1 MLKILLDLLL
11 PAERISAFFLTTWV
25 LVVALVDVIGIAS
38 IMPFIAVLSN
48 PGLVQ
53 NNEYLAGLYEF
64 SGYQS
69 SYDFLF
75 LLGTI
80 VFLLLLI
87 SLSLK
92 ALTVYVQTRFTLR
105 LEYSLGRRLLSG
117 YLNQPYEWFLNQNS
131 SELGKSILTEV
142 SNVISNAFAPMMA
155 VITQTIIAITI
166 LILLLLVDPFLA
178 LVVFITLTASYFL
191 IFKTLKKLLK
201 GLGQTRFDANH
212 QKFSVINELFG
223 GIKDVKLGG
232 LEDFYL
238 EKFARP
244 ALIYSKSNAVFHVL
258 YALPRFALEA
268 VAFGGML
275 LMILYMMAMSDD
287 FEAVL
292 PKIALYAIAGY
303 RLMPALQQIYEGFS
317 KQKFSTP
324 AVKKLHDDLTKLKRT
339 TKYSEGN
346 PVSFSK
352 SIELKNVVFKY
363 PKSKKRTIDNINL
376 IIPAYKTIGFV
387 GPTGSGKSTIVDTI
401 LGLLSPHEGE
411 VRVDNKAL
419 DVSNYREWQKNIGYI
434 PQHIYLSDGTIEA
447 NIAFNEQKNRTDK
460 AAVISAAKIASLHE
474 FVSKDLPEG
483 YDTLVGERGV
493 RLSGGQ
499 RQRIGIARAL
509 YHIPK
514 LLVLDEATS
523 ALDNITEQA
532 VMDAV
537 ANINH
542 EITIVII
549 AHRLSTLKKCDKIY
563 FIENGKIKSEGTY
576 AELLKLDN
584 VFRSMALGQVEE
596 TSDKKKLE

>member
-11 PAERISAFFLTTWV
+11 PAERIRAFFLTAWV

-48 PGLVQ
+48 PGLVET
-53 NNEYLAGLYEF
+53 NEYLAGLYEF

-69 SYDFLF
+69 SHDFLF

-92 ALTVYVQTRFTLR
+92 AFTIYVQTRFTLKI
-105 LEYSLGRRLLSG
+105 EYSLGRRLLSG

-131 SELGKSILTEV
+131 SELGKSILAEV
-142 SNVISNAFAPMMA
+142 YNVINDGFAPMMA

-166 LILLLLVDPFLA
+166 LILLLFVDPFLA

-191 IFKTLKKLLK
+191 IFKTLKKFLK
-201 GLGQTRFDANH
+201 GIGQTRFDANH
-212 QKFSVINELFG
+212 QRFSVINEVFG

-232 LEDFYL
+232 LEGFYL
-238 EKFARP
+238 EKFAEP
-244 ALIYSKSNAVFHVL
+244 SLTYSKSNASSYVINIM
-258 YALPRFALEA
+258 PRFVLEA
-268 VAFGGML
+268 VAFGGLL
-275 LMILYMMAMSDD
+275 LMILYMMAINDD

-292 PKIALYAIAGY
+292 PTIALYALAGY
-303 RLMPALQQIYEGFS
+303 KLMPTLQQIYEGFS
-317 KQKFSTP
+317 KLKFSTP
-324 AVKKLHDDLTKLKRT
+324 AVKKLHIDLTKLKRT
-339 TKYSEGN
+339 TKYSGGH

-352 SIELKNVVFKY
+352 SIELENVVFKY
-363 PKSKKRTIDNINL
+363 PKSEKRAIDNINL
-376 IIPAYKTIGFV
+376 VIPAYKTIAFV
-387 GPTGSGKSTIVDTI
+387 GPTGSGKSTIIDTI

-411 VRVDNKAL
+411 VRIDSKAL
-419 DVSNYREWQKNIGYI
+419 DASNCREWQKNIGYV
-434 PQHIYLSDGTIEA
+434 PQHIYLSDASIEA
-447 NIAFNEQKNRTDK
+447 NIAFNEHKNHIDK
-460 AAVISAAKIASLHE
+460 AAVIRAAKIASLHE

-509 YHIPK
+509 YHSPR

-523 ALDNITEQA
+523 ALDNITERA

-542 EITIVII
+542 EITIIMI
-549 AHRLSTLKKCDKIY
+549 AHRLSTVHNCDKI
-563 FIENGKIKSEGTY
+563 FFLEEGKIKLEGTY
-576 AELLKLDN
+576 SDLVKKDE
-584 VFRSMALGQVEE
+584 VFRSMATENV
-596 TSDKKKLE
+596 KK

>member
-1 MLKILLDLLL
+1 M
-11 PAERISAFFLTTWV
+11 
-25 LVVALVDVIGIAS
+25 ALVDVIGIAS

-48 PGLVQ
+48 PGLVET
-53 NNEYLAGLYEF
+53 NEYLAGLYEF

-69 SYDFLF
+69 SHDFLF

-92 ALTVYVQTRFTLR
+92 AFTIYIQTRFTLKI
-105 LEYSLGRRLLSG
+105 EYSLGRRLLSG

-131 SELGKSILTEV
+131 SELGKSILAEV
-142 SNVISNAFAPMMA
+142 YNVVKGGFAPMMA

-166 LILLLLVDPFLA
+166 LILLLFVDPFLA

-191 IFKTLKKLLK
+191 IFKTLKKFLK
-201 GLGQTRFDANH
+201 GIGQTRFDANH
-212 QKFSVINELFG
+212 QRFRVINEVFG

-238 EKFARP
+238 EKFAEP
-244 ALIYSKSNAVFHVL
+244 SLTYSKSNATSHVINIM
-258 YALPRFALEA
+258 PRFALEA
-268 VAFGGML
+268 IAFGGLL
-275 LMILYMMAMSDD
+275 LMILYMMAMNDD

-292 PKIALYAIAGY
+292 PTIALYAFAGY

-317 KQKFSTP
+317 KLKFSTP
-324 AVKKLHDDLTKLKRT
+324 AVKKLHSDLTKLKRT
-339 TKYSEGN
+339 TKNSGGH
-346 PVSFSK
+346 PVSFLK
-352 SIELKNVVFKY
+352 SIELENVVFKY
-363 PKSKKRTIDNINL
+363 PKSEKRAIDNINL
-376 IIPAYKTIGFV
+376 IIPAYKTVGFV

-401 LGLLSPHEGE
+401 LGLLSPCEGK
-411 VRVDNKAL
+411 VKIDSKAL
-419 DVSNYREWQKNIGYI
+419 DIESCREWQKNIGYV
-434 PQHIYLSDGTIEA
+434 PQHIYLSDATIEA
-447 NIAFNEQKNRTDK
+447 NIAFNEHKNHIDK
-460 AAVISAAKIASLHE
+460 AAVIRAAKIASLHA

-509 YHIPK
+509 YHSPK

-523 ALDNITEQA
+523 ALDNITERA

-537 ANINH
+537 ANISH
-542 EITIVII
+542 EITIIMI
-549 AHRLSTLKKCDKIY
+549 AHRLSTVRECDKI
-563 FIENGKIKSEGTY
+563 FFLEDGKIRLEGTY
-576 AELLKLDN
+576 SDLVKKDE
-584 VFRSMALGQVEE
+584 VFRSMAAENV
-596 TSDKKKLE
+596 KK

>member
-11 PAERISAFFLTTWV
+11 PAERTRAFFLTMWV

-53 NNEYLAGLYEF
+53 TNEYLAGLYEF

-69 SYDFLF
+69 SHDFLF

-92 ALTVYVQTRFTLR
+92 AFNIYIQTRFTLKI
-105 LEYSLGRRLLSG
+105 EYSLGRRLLSG

-131 SELGKSILTEV
+131 SELGKSILAEV
-142 SNVISNAFAPMMA
+142 HNVVRGGFAPMMA

-166 LILLLLVDPFLA
+166 LILLLFVDPFLA
-178 LVVFITLTASYFL
+178 LVVFITFAASYFL
-191 IFKTLKKLLK
+191 IFNTLKKFLK
-201 GLGQTRFDANH
+201 GIGQSRFNANH
-212 QKFSVINELFG
+212 QRFRVINEVFG

-238 EKFARP
+238 EKFAEHS
-244 ALIYSKSNAVFHVL
+244 LTYSKTNATADVISKM
-258 YALPRFALEA
+258 PRFGLEA
-268 VAFGGML
+268 IAFGGL
-275 LMILYMMAMSDD
+275 ILMILYMMAMNDD

-292 PKIALYAIAGY
+292 PTIALYAFAGY
-303 RLMPALQQIYEGFS
+303 RLLPALQQIYEGAS
-317 KQKFSTP
+317 KLKFSTP
-324 AVKKLHDDLTKLKRT
+324 AVKKLHNDLTKLKRT
-339 TKYSEGN
+339 TKNSGGH
-346 PVSFSK
+346 PVSFLK
-352 SIELKNVVFKY
+352 SIELENVVFKY
-363 PKSKKRTIDNINL
+363 PKSEKRAIDNINL
-376 IIPAYKTIGFV
+376 IIPAYKTVGFV
-387 GPTGSGKSTIVDTI
+387 GPTGSGKSTIVDTV
-401 LGLLSPHEGE
+401 LGLLSPCEGK
-411 VRVDNKAL
+411 VKIDSKAL
-419 DVSNYREWQKNIGYI
+419 DIESCRDWQKNIGYV
-434 PQHIYLSDGTIEA
+434 PQHIYLSDDTIEA
-447 NIAFNEQKNRTDK
+447 NIAFNEHKNHIDK
-460 AAVISAAKIASLHE
+460 VAVMRAAKIASLHE

-509 YHIPK
+509 YHSPK

-523 ALDNITEQA
+523 ALDNITERA

-537 ANINH
+537 ANISH
-542 EITIVII
+542 EITIIMI
-549 AHRLSTLKKCDKIY
+549 AHRLSTVRECDKI
-563 FIENGKIKSEGTY
+563 FFLEDGKIRLEGTY
-576 AELLKLDN
+576 SDLVKKDE
-584 VFRSMALGQVEE
+584 VFRLMAAENV
-596 TSDKKKLE
+596 KK

>member
-11 PAERISAFFLTTWV
+11 PAERTRAFFLTIWV

-48 PGLVQ
+48 PGLVET
-53 NNEYLAGLYEF
+53 NEYLAGLYGF

-69 SYDFLF
+69 SHDFLF

-92 ALTVYVQTRFTLR
+92 AFTIYIQTRFTLKI
-105 LEYSLGRRLLSG
+105 EYSLGRRLLSG

-131 SELGKSILTEV
+131 SELGKSILAEV
-142 SNVISNAFAPMMA
+142 YNVVEGGFAPMMA

-166 LILLLLVDPFLA
+166 LILLLFVDPFLA

-191 IFKTLKKLLK
+191 IFKTLKKFLK
-201 GLGQTRFDANH
+201 GIGQTRFDANH
-212 QKFSVINELFG
+212 QRFRVINEVFG

-238 EKFARP
+238 EKFSEP
-244 ALIYSKSNAVFHVL
+244 SLTYSKSNATSHVINIM
-258 YALPRFALEA
+258 PRFALEA
-268 VAFGGML
+268 IAFGGLL
-275 LMILYMMAMSDD
+275 LMILYMMAMNDD

-292 PKIALYAIAGY
+292 PTIALYALAGY

-317 KQKFSTP
+317 KLKFSTP
-324 AVKKLHDDLTKLKRT
+324 AVKKLHSDLTKLKRT
-339 TKYSEGN
+339 TKNSGGH
-346 PVSFSK
+346 PVSFLK
-352 SIELKNVVFKY
+352 SIELENVVFKY
-363 PKSKKRTIDNINL
+363 PKSEKRAIDNINL
-376 IIPAYKTIGFV
+376 IIPAYKTVGFV
-387 GPTGSGKSTIVDTI
+387 GPTGSGKSTTVDTI

-411 VRVDNKAL
+411 VRIDSKAL
-419 DVSNYREWQKNIGYI
+419 DASNCREWQKNIGYV
-434 PQHIYLSDGTIEA
+434 PQHIYLSDASIEA
-447 NIAFNEQKNRTDK
+447 NIAFNEHKNHIDK
-460 AAVISAAKIASLHE
+460 AAVIRAAKIASLHG

-509 YHIPK
+509 YHSPR

-523 ALDNITEQA
+523 ALDNITERA

-542 EITIVII
+542 EITIIMI
-549 AHRLSTLKKCDKIY
+549 AHRLSTVHNCDKI
-563 FIENGKIKSEGTY
+563 FFLEEGKIKLEGTY
-576 AELLKLDN
+576 SDLVKKDE
-584 VFRSMALGQVEE
+584 VFRSMAAENV
-596 TSDKKKLE
+596 KK